1 MDLLLLKYFYFEF
14 LFEFLIFLIGE
25 EKKNSYQNK
34 YFKFKKSRV
43 MNIVFEN
50 LVNFRI
56 LFYSFYLVFSI
67 ELNKL
72 FFNI

>member
-14 LFEFLIFLIGE
+14 LIFLLGE
-25 EKKNSYQNK
+25 EKKISNQNK

-56 LFYSFYLVFSI
+56 LFYSFCLVFSK